1 MSLMQRQTVVAD
13 KYVQAPISRLP
24 SGDLT
29 SSGMSFMQGGAA
41 MTGGA
46 LGSDPAT
53 WTPVSKGGRLSLAGM
68 RKRGELDKF
77 GPKSGLA
84 GRAEGGRMSLAGM
97 RKRGGLDKFGP
108 KSGLAGRAEGGRM
121 SLAGMRKRGGLDKFG
136 PKSGLAG
143 RARARGAGACGGG
156 RCRKGCECM
165 GRGLFA

>member
-24 SGDLT
+24 SGDLS

-53 WTPVSKGGRLSLAGM
+53 WTPVSKGG
-68 RKRGELDKF
+68 K
-77 GPKSGLA
+77 
-84 GRAEGGRMSLAGM
+84 MSLRRM
-97 RKRGGLDKFGP
+97 RERGD
-108 KSGLAGRAEGGRM
+108 
-121 SLAGMRKRGGLDKFG
+121 LDKFG

-143 RARARGAGACGGG
+143 RARARGAGCGGG
-156 RCRKGCECM
+156 RCRKGCKCM